1 MQQQIN
7 LKAVNF
13 ALMFSLALLTAYFT
27 LENTV
32 NTKVNLLPGVSTS
45 LPTAALVIISSGIG
59 ACGAWFFASWTNKL
73 REQEIK
79 ELENTKTRI
88 KDLETD
94 LSRLKTKQNNIL
106 PFMRFYGDKELAS
119 DQEAA

>member
-1 MQQQIN
+1 MQQIN

-32 NTKVNLLPGVSTS
+32 NTKVNILPGFSPS

-73 REQEIK
+73 REEEIK
-79 ELENTKTRI
+79 ELENTKNRI

-94 LSRLKTKQNNIL
+94 LSRMKTRQNNVL
-106 PFMRFYGDKELAS
+106 PFSSFLGEKSIDS
-119 DQEAA
+119 DQKAA

>member
-1 MQQQIN
+1 MQQIN

-59 ACGAWFFASWTNKL
+59 ACGAWFFASWSNKL

-79 ELENTKTRI
+79 ELENTKNRI
-88 KDLETD
+88 KDLEID
-94 LSRLKTKQNNIL
+94 LSRMKNKQNNII
-106 PFMRFYGDKELAS
+106 PFISFSGDKEIS
-119 DQEAA
+119 SEKEAA

>member
-1 MQQQIN
+1 MQQIN

-13 ALMFSLALLTAYFT
+13 ALMFSLALLTTYFT

-32 NTKVNLLPGVSTS
+32 NTKVNILPGVSPS
-45 LPTAALVIISSGIG
+45 IPTAALVIISSGIG

-73 REQEIK
+73 REEEIK
-79 ELENTKTRI
+79 ELENTKNRI
-88 KDLETD
+88 KDLEID

-106 PFMRFYGDKELAS
+106 PFMSFSADRDLAS
-119 DQEAA
+119 DKKVA

>member
-1 MQQQIN
+1 MKQTH

-13 ALMFSLALLTAYFT
+13 TLMYALSLITAYFT
-27 LENTV
+27 LENTHSTTI
-32 NTKVNLLPGVSTS
+32 NIIPGVSGS
-45 LPTAALVIISSGIG
+45 LPIAALVIISSGIG

-79 ELENTKTRI
+79 ELEDTKSRM

-94 LSRLKTKQNNIL
+94 LSRLKTKKNNIL
-106 PFMRFYGDKELAS
+106 PFMNFSVDKDVVVDKE
-119 DQEAA
+119 AA